1 MRIDHDWYTRDI
13 EDIWDAI
20 ETSPQGLS
28 PHEATRRLV
37 RFGPNRLPSPP
48 RTRAWVQFLKQFNDP
63 LIYVLLI
70 TAAITIA
77 LREWLDA
84 SVILGVVVANAIIGF
99 VQESKAEHAILALQQ
114 MLTPSATV
122 RRGGQQVVLPAEQL
136 VPGDVVV
143 LQGGE
148 KVPADVRLFSTNN
161 LQTDEA
167 SLTGESVPVAKKIEA
182 LDQETPVAD
191 RCNMAFSS
199 TLLTTGSGLGVV
211 VATGDMTEL
220 GRIAGMLHEVSA
232 LTTPLTRR
240 LAHFSKVITLLILVL
255 SALLVAGGVLMGN
268 AVLEM
273 FMAAVALAV
282 SAIPEGLPAI
292 MSITLAI
299 GAKRM
304 VARHAITRHLPA
316 VETLGSTTVICTDK
330 TGTLTRN
337 EMTVTVVETAEG
349 RVTLQGVGYAPTGAF
364 IDSGGHMITPR
375 AYPALTA
382 LLRSSFLCNDAR
394 VTQQGQQWTVEG
406 DPTEGALIVATQK
419 AAIDL
424 DAERQRWP
432 RADEIPFTSEQQYM
446 ATLHRDSDGVGL
458 ICVKGAPETV
468 LTLCS
473 GAWPETGH
481 IDREVWM
488 QKARMLASE
497 GLRVLAVAMK
507 AAPTDQST
515 LTPED
520 LQECA
525 WLGLVGMID
534 SPREEAIRAIQ
545 KCQQAGIRVKMITG
559 DHLDTA
565 RAIATQLGI
574 ENGKAIAG
582 MDIDGQDEAT
592 FLNTAAEVD
601 VFARVSP
608 RHKLRLVQ
616 ALQHQGEIVAMTGD
630 GVNDAP
636 ALKQADIGVAMG
648 RTGTD
653 VAKEAAD
660 MVLVDDNFAS
670 IEQAV
675 EEGRTVF
682 DNLKKTILFIL
693 PTNGGECFTLIAAI
707 ALGLQLPILPLHIL
721 WINLITTVALAL
733 TLAFEPIETGVMTR
747 APRHPRAPLM
757 DRPLV
762 RRMILVSV
770 LMAGGTFGLF
780 FEAQARGNSIEE
792 ARTVAVNALVFCEVL
807 YLFNTRYLDAS
818 VLNRPGLFGNRMVL
832 LGISAV
838 VLFQLLFTYWPVM
851 QALFH
856 TTPLDAAAW
865 LRILALSIVLL
876 LVVEAEK
883 TCVRKGASALAQ
895 PSI

>member
-1 MRIDHDWYTRDI
+1 MKIQHDWYTQSIDH
-13 EDIWDAI
+13 IWEAFG
-20 ETSPQGLS
+20 TSPQGLS
-28 PHEATRRLV
+28 PDEAAQRLGH
-37 RFGPNRLPSPP
+37 FGPNRLPSPP
-48 RTRAWVQFLKQFNDP
+48 RTRAWIRFLKQFHNP

-84 SVILGVVVANAIIGF
+84 SVILGVVVANAVIGF
-99 VQESKAEHAILALQQ
+99 IQESKAEQAILALQH
-114 MLTPSATV
+114 MLTSSATV

-161 LQTDEA
+161 LQIDEA
-167 SLTGESVPVAKKIEA
+167 SLTGESVPVAKKTEA
-182 LDQETPVAD
+182 LAQETPVAD

-199 TLLTTGSGLGVV
+199 TLITTGSGLGVV

-220 GRIAGMLHEVSA
+220 GRIAEMLHEVSA
-232 LTTPLTRR
+232 LSTPLTRR

-255 SALLVAGGVLMGN
+255 SAVLVVGGTLLGHALM
-268 AVLEM
+268 EM

-304 VARHAITRHLPA
+304 VARHAITRQLPA

-337 EMTVTVVETAEG
+337 EMTVTVIETSEG
-349 RVTLQGVGYAPTGAF
+349 RVTLQGVGYAPTGDF
-364 IDSGGHMITPR
+364 MDSDGQTISPSAHPV
-375 AYPALTA
+375 LTA

-394 VTQQGQQWTVEG
+394 VMQREHQWMVEG
-406 DPTEGALIVATQK
+406 DPTEGALIVAAQK

-424 DAERQRWP
+424 EAERRRWP
-432 RADEIPFTSEQQYM
+432 RVDEIPFTSEQQYM
-446 ATLHRDSDGVGL
+446 ATLHRNPNGGDL
-458 ICVKGAPETV
+458 ICIKGAPETV

-473 GAWPETGH
+473 SVWSETGA
-481 IDREVWM
+481 IDREVWTH
-488 QKARMLASE
+488 KARVLASE
-497 GLRVLAVAMK
+497 GLRVLAIAMK
-507 AAPTDQST
+507 AAPPDQPA
-515 LTPED
+515 LAPDHLEGCD
-520 LQECA
+520 

-534 SPREEAIRAIQ
+534 PPREEAMHAIQ

-559 DHLDTA
+559 DHLETA
-565 RAIATQLGI
+565 RAIAAQLGI
-574 ENGKAIAG
+574 GNGQAIAG
-582 MDIDGQDEAT
+582 MDIDGQDEAA
-592 FLNTAAEVD
+592 FLNTAVEVD

-648 RTGTD
+648 QAGTD

-693 PTNGGECFTLIAAI
+693 PTNGGECLTLIAAI

-733 TLAFEPIETGVMTR
+733 TLAFEPIESGVMTR
-747 APRHPRAPLM
+747 APRQPQAPLM

-762 RRMILVSV
+762 RRMILVSAF
-770 LMAGGTFGLF
+770 MASGTFGLF
-780 FEAQARGNSIEE
+780 FEALGRGTSVEE
-792 ARTVAVNALVFCEVL
+792 ARTIAVNALVFCEVL
-807 YLFNTRYLDAS
+807 YLVNTRYLDAS
-818 VLNRPGLFGNRMVL
+818 VLNRQGLFGNGMVL
-832 LGISAV
+832 LGIGTV

-851 QALFH
+851 QVLFH

-865 LRILALSIVLL
+865 IRILTLSIVLL
-876 LVVEAEK
+876 FVVEAEK
-883 TCVRKGASALAQ
+883 ACVRKSVSSRLRL
-895 PSI
+895 SR